1 VVPLFLFLV
10 KVGAGAGALPFL
22 AAFGTLEVVVL
33 AIVINAFL
41 GPRWDVRGALV
52 DGNFE
57 EGAFRAPATL
67 AFKVLCFE
75 RSDLEVKVEAM
86 NSDRRG
92 FVRAMLRIA
101 RLRAEKWN
109 S

>member
-1 VVPLFLFLV
+1 
-10 KVGAGAGALPFL
+10 
-22 AAFGTLEVVVL
+22 
-33 AIVINAFL
+33 
-41 GPRWDVRGALV
+41 VRGALV

-57 EGAFRAPATL
+57 EGAFRPPAALVFT
-67 AFKVLCFE
+67 VLCFE

-92 FVRAMLRIA
+92 FVRAMLRIS
-101 RLRAEKWN
+101 RSRAEKWN